1 MLVNF
6 WKMSLGSFWAMRL
19 AGAAEAEAPRRQLGL
34 AVLAVRQTGGRAPA
48 DHSPSAEHFSWGKAL
63 LGIDQLVSE

>member
-1 MLVNF
+1 
-6 WKMSLGSFWAMRL
+6 MRL
-19 AGAAEAEAPRRQLGL
+19 AGVAEAEAPRRQLGL